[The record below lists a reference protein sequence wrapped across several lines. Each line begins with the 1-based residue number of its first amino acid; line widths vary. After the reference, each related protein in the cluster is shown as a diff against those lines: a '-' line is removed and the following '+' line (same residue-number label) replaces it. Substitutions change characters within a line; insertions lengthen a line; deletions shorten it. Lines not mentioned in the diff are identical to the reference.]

1 MKHST
6 ERGRHEGLSAQAGI
20 GHVWSAVRW
29 GPFGAC
35 ARRMLPPVAFFHQEG
50 AVMKGFLTTIGIVG
64 VIAACAVVS
73 LSFSAQAAEKK
84 KISGTGKILQVISKT
99 TLYLGDVPHHELSQE
114 VRKQIYTPTEK
125 PPDWD
130 VAEEVVAYE
139 QSDSVAGSGSHR
151 WYGINRLK
159 SGDERYEKGEGTHT
173 TTVKAGGAW
182 ETTFEGK
189 FEWIGGTGKY
199 KNIKGGGTYKGK
211 ATAEATSFDWEM
223 EVEY

>member
-1 MKHST
+1 MKQLVSRMT
-6 ERGRHEGLSAQAGI
+6 AVGFVVMFVVASVGL
-20 GHVWSAVRW
+20 
-29 GPFGAC
+29 
-35 ARRMLPPVAFFHQEG
+35 
-50 AVMKGFLTTIGIVG
+50 
-64 VIAACAVVS
+64 
-73 LSFSAQAAEKK
+73 SAQAAEKK

-99 TLYLGDVPHHELSQE
+99 TLYLGDVPNHELSQE
-114 VRKQIYTPTEK
+114 VRKQIYTPTNP

-151 WYGINRLK
+151 SYAVNRLK
-159 SGDERYEKGEGTHT
+159 NGEERYEKAEGTHK

-199 KNIKGGGTYKGK
+199 KNIKGGGTYKGR
-211 ATAEATSFDWEM
+211 ATAEGASFEWEM